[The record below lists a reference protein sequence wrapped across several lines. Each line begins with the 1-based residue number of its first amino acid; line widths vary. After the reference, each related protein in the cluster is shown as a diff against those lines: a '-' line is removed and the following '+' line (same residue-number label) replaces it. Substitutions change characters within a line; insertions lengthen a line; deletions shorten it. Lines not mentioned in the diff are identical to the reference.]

1 MEAFHRYMS
10 ALADDMKGGLDLI
23 ENNVP
28 RIQQILQLPD
38 GKSDEPLNIFPI
50 LSGASAI
57 AAAVPSGP
65 HLQGAAAAASGVF
78 ALAGELAPKS

>member
-1 MEAFHRYMS
+1 MEKFHLYMS
-10 ALADDMKGGLDLI
+10 TLADEMEKGLDLI

-28 RIQQILQLPD
+28 RMQQILQLPN
-38 GKSDEPLNIFPI
+38 GKADEPLNIFPI
-50 LSGASAI
+50 LSAAAAI

-65 HLQGAAAAASGVF
+65 HLQGAAAAASGVL